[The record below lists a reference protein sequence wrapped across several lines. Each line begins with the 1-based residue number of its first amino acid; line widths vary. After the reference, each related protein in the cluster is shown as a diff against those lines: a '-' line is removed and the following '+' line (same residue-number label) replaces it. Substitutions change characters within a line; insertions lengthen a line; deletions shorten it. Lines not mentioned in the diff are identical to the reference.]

1 MAKKLKF
8 DLTVDAT
15 ALLQANPT
23 EFFSRLFGMESAVS
37 NYRVVPGVKNKTKL
51 ANVLFNEITATAGCD
66 FDAKEA
72 TVSALEVDVCALML
86 NASVCQYDLEQSWL
100 ANEMAKGSNSNFEV
114 ASFMTYFWEQMANK
128 AHEEFAKLA
137 WQGDADGSTS
147 TYLDL
152 CDGWLKRICGLSPVR
167 ATQTNV
173 TSSNVIAEM
182 GEMLTLLPAEVY
194 TSNSS
199 NLQFKVS
206 ANIAAA
212 YRIATAATNTT
223 ANVTQSLALTYLD
236 IPVVVEYGLPNNTM
250 LLGDKNNFLFV
261 TDLEGDIDS
270 LEIVDFSRTTLDRRI
285 GARAD
290 YKAGFYITN
299 AEQIVFYGDCIAS

>member
-1 MAKKLKF
+1 
-8 DLTVDAT
+8 
-15 ALLQANPT
+15 
-23 EFFSRLFGMESAVS
+23 
-37 NYRVVPGVKNKTKL
+37 
-51 ANVLFNEITATAGCD
+51 
-66 FDAKEA
+66 
-72 TVSALEVDVCALML
+72 
-86 NASVCQYDLEQSWL
+86 
-100 ANEMAKGSNSNFEV
+100 MAKGSNSSFEV

-137 WQGDADGSTS
+137 WQGDTDGATS

-152 CDGWLKRICGLSPVR
+152 CDGWLKRLCGLSPIR
-167 ATQTNV
+167 ATQTNI

-212 YRIATAATNTT
+212 YRIATASTNTT

-236 IPVVVEYGLPNNTM
+236 IPIVVEYGLPNDTM

-270 LEIVDFSRTTLDRRI
+270 LEIVDFSKTTLDRRI

-290 YKAGFYITN
+290 YKCGFYIVN
-299 AEQIVFYGDCIAS
+299 SEQIVAYMNCTAS